1 VIVSVAQCAWVLLS
15 DAQSGLKK
23 LMLTLGDLPAPAN
36 TRHLEIMRE
45 GHSVI
50 HDSGPGEDGSAA
62 DAAPGQP
69 ARGHGDGEYDLSA
82 EDREWIKQRDI
93 LGLLLRARRRLPG
106 QAPVIAVTRVLPDS
120 TARAEPSVDAA
131 GSGRQPSRTCP
142 PARHAHRAPGVMS
155 GKQANDHTTRRG
167 QSPVQLLDKETTNA
181 RLRVFV
187 CNFCSTAEVVPWC
200 EQLYCDHIA
209 CIEELEKLAAKH
221 RLTSGRFHGPVNLTV
236 MEKHLW
242 DNHPHYAV
250 TADAC

>member
-1 VIVSVAQCAWVLLS
+1 
-15 DAQSGLKK
+15 
-23 LMLTLGDLPAPAN
+23 
-36 TRHLEIMRE
+36 
-45 GHSVI
+45 
-50 HDSGPGEDGSAA
+50 
-62 DAAPGQP
+62 
-69 ARGHGDGEYDLSA
+69 
-82 EDREWIKQRDI
+82 
-93 LGLLLRARRRLPG
+93 
-106 QAPVIAVTRVLPDS
+106 VIAVTRVLPDL

-131 GSGRQPSRTCP
+131 GSGRQASRTCP

-242 DNHPHYAV
+242 DNPPHYAV